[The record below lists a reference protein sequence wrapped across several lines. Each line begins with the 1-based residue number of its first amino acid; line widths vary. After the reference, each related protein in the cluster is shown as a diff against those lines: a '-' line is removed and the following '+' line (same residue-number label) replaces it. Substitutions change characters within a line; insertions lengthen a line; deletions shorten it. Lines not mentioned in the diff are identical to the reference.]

1 MKQLFFVFTF
11 LSAFYSQ
18 VMAQYYYTDIVSKNY
33 TMHELDILKTKKV
46 KNILI
51 HSFEA
56 DGKDSKGF
64 YCEKKLINNYTQI
77 ETYTKSSGGD
87 KSLLTAHYNAVGYLI
102 KTTDS
107 SETFASTSLY
117 EYDTEKRVSKIT
129 TIAHSADE
137 DFNTTLNEVHTY
149 VYDKSSTPNKMYK
162 CKGGKDTI
170 EIEFV
175 KDANG
180 NITDEIEKVVNGK
193 HYYYYYNQTNRLTDI
208 VKYHVVY
215 KKLLPDFT
223 FEYDEDG
230 RLLQMITVDEGVGRN
245 FFTWK
250 YTYNEGLRIIEKC
263 FSNDNK
269 LLGYFEYEYE

>member
-1 MKQLFFVFTF
+1 MKQLLLVLSF
-11 LSAFYSQ
+11 LNVCCSNIS
-18 VMAQYYYTDIVSKNY
+18 AQYYYTDIVSKNY
-33 TMHELDILKTKKV
+33 TMQEIDAFKAKKI

-64 YCEKKLINNYTQI
+64 YCEKKLLNNYTQI
-77 ETYTKSSGGD
+77 ETYTKSSGGN
-87 KSLLTAHYNAVGYLI
+87 KSLLIAYYNALGYLI

-117 EYDTEKRVSKIT
+117 EYDGEKRVNRIT
-129 TIAHSADE
+129 TTAHSADE
-137 DFNTTLNEVHTY
+137 DFNTTLNEVHSY
-149 VYDKSSTPNKMYK
+149 VYDKSSTPIKMYK
-162 CKGGKDTI
+162 SKGEKDTI

-180 NITDEIEKVVNGK
+180 NITDEIEKAVNGK

-208 VKYHVVY
+208 VKYHVVF

-230 RLLQMITVDEGVGRN
+230 KLIQMVTVDEGVNRN

-263 FSNDNK
+263 FNSDNK